1 MANPY
6 MILSKQEKMA
16 LHSRKLGELSPFDIG
31 IPLVDAS
38 DKTLEEIYYFRWH
51 TYCKH
56 IRPTPEGWVVTEFY
70 PPVPWAGKYNT
81 ISCPAGHHLYEG
93 RWLHDGK
100 YLPSYARFWFTPEAQ
115 PRKYSFWAAD
125 AVYAWCMTVGDF
137 SLAAELYDAL
147 KANFAAWEE
156 EKGMENGLY
165 SQLDKRDGMEY
176 SAGGSG
182 CRPTINSYMYG
193 DAAALS
199 KIAARLGKS
208 EEAAAWREK
217 AAALRDK
224 INTMLWDEDAEF
236 YKTLAE
242 DRNYEKTEMRE
253 LCGYVPWCFGVPDSG
268 EKAAAW
274 KFLNDENHFYAPYGP
289 TTTERCCPDFM
300 KEFSHECL
308 WNGPSWPFAT
318 SQTITALGNLLCNY
332 DQTVITK
339 HDYFA
344 LLRLFAGCHYLTEN
358 GKTVPFIDENLDPF
372 TGRWLARDIL
382 LANPIPK
389 KVPGRGEDYNHSS
402 FCDLVLTGLA
412 GVRSRDDNVLE
423 IRPLFAESDMD
434 YFCADGILYHG
445 HSLCVL
451 WDRDGTR
458 YGKGPGFRVF
468 CDGDE
473 LFAADIPCDCIK
485 ELR

>member
-156 EKGMENGLY
+156 EKGMDNGLY
-165 SQLDKRDGMEY
+165 YQLDKRDGMEY

-182 CRPTINSYMYG
+182 CR
-193 DAAALS
+193 
-199 KIAARLGKS
+199 
-208 EEAAAWREK
+208 
-217 AAALRDK
+217 
-224 INTMLWDEDAEF
+224 
-236 YKTLAE
+236 
-242 DRNYEKTEMRE
+242 
-253 LCGYVPWCFGVPDSG
+253 C
-268 EKAAAW
+268 
-274 KFLNDENHFYAPYGP
+274 
-289 TTTERCCPDFM
+289 
-300 KEFSHECL
+300 
-308 WNGPSWPFAT
+308 
-318 SQTITALGNLLCNY
+318 
-332 DQTVITK
+332 TVT
-339 HDYFA
+339 
-344 LLRLFAGCHYLTEN
+344 
-358 GKTVPFIDENLDPF
+358 PQP
-372 TGRWLARDIL
+372 
-382 LANPIPK
+382 
-389 KVPGRGEDYNHSS
+389 
-402 FCDLVLTGLA
+402 
-412 GVRSRDDNVLE
+412 
-423 IRPLFAESDMD
+423 
-434 YFCADGILYHG
+434 
-445 HSLCVL
+445 
-451 WDRDGTR
+451 
-458 YGKGPGFRVF
+458 
-468 CDGDE
+468 
-473 LFAADIPCDCIK
+473 
-485 ELR
+485 